1 MDIEILKPF
10 GPSIV
15 KLKLPEKIIQ
25 EMNNYTD
32 DVIKDNEKLN
42 KLNWGDQLVGN
53 VHQEFR
59 LNVEFMKKIRWAEF
73 LAEACQEWVSHERKI
88 KLQGFKIINSWIVRQ
103 FKNEYNPLHY
113 HGGHISGVG
122 YLKVP
127 KNLGNP
133 IQDNKSDEKNNNG
146 KLELVDGSRKI
157 FCRANYL
164 ITPKVGDFYLFPH
177 YLLHS
182 VYPFSNSEEE
192 RRSVSFNA
200 TIESDS
206 FADL

>member
-127 KNLGNP
+127 KILGNP

>member
-32 DVIKDNEKLN
+32 DVIKDSEKLN

-127 KNLGNP
+127 KDLGKT

-146 KLELVDGSRKI
+146 KLELVEGSRKL
-157 FCRANYL
+157 FCKANYL